1 MQGLIERK
9 MNFTNVLKSGLLIGF
24 TSLSLISCNYIFENK
39 KEKIEKTKT
48 TTTRINTNKK
58 EANLLVEASKNNIDI
73 LELCETIKDFEPQ
86 NNIKSL
92 AENLE
97 KTHFEILKNYN
108 DLATEKLISIPNYTN
123 FNNDIEMTALDNE
136 TFTETTLKLIKNK
149 IINQIKLLDTLSETT
164 NDVEFK
170 VLALKDNYILKYNI
184 NKIETALNELNK
196 SI

>member
-164 NDVEFK
+164 NNVEFK